1 MEQVFSQQNLSHLS
15 FTVTVALL
23 GISYIAK
30 ACLNI
35 FFLFFFFFTL
45 APSTIIYD
53 NCCNLHVYCLFRD
66 PHFCKDTL
74 LLIGFTVRPSSVIF
88 AFSEHLLSRMSKIK
102 KFSGHKLQWIPDFKN
117 FLGVPFFQKLKLKT
131 DKISIH
137 FMMDFV
143 STFRIVVYS
152 KQFKTW

>member
-1 MEQVFSQQNLSHLS
+1 MCAYPQSIYYL
-15 FTVTVALL
+15 TVMIV
-23 GISYIAK
+23 ICSK
-30 ACLNI
+30 RNWNI
-35 FFLFFFFFTL
+35 FQIKIENFTKSSNGIGFFPTKFIPFKLHRNCSFIRYFLYCKSLSKYFFPIFFFFFTL

-102 KFSGHKLQWIPDFKN
+102 KFSGHKL
-117 FLGVPFFQKLKLKT
+117 
-131 DKISIH
+131 
-137 FMMDFV
+137 
-143 STFRIVVYS
+143 
-152 KQFKTW
+152 